1 MLDAQFIQIPVSSI
15 QYPVSAVMIDRSKE
29 IFLKAQDV
37 IPGGVN
43 SPVRAG
49 RAVGVDPIF
58 IQRAEGCYL
67 WDMEGKRYIDYV
79 CSWGPMILG
88 HRPPEVVQAISD
100 ALENG
105 TSYGAPTELE
115 LNLAKM
121 IVETVPSIEMVR
133 MVNSGTEATMS
144 AIRLARGFTGRDI
157 IIKFDGCYHG
167 HSDSCLVAAGSGLA
181 TFGIPGS
188 PGVPADLARLTISLP
203 FNNLEAVKVTVEKFG
218 DQIAAIIIEPIAGN
232 MGVVLPQEGFLE
244 GLRNITRENDTLLI
258 FDEVITGFRVSP
270 GGAQEL
276 YNVIPDLTCLGKII
290 GGGLPVGAYG
300 GRRDIMKRIAPDGN
314 IYQAG
319 TLSGN
324 PLAMAA
330 GMATLM
336 ILKNKEIYAKLE
348 EKSRLLFSGL
358 IEAANKTGVD
368 IVINRIG
375 SMGSIFFTKNPVVD
389 FSSVKET
396 ETSKY
401 ASFYR
406 EMLAQRIYLAPSPF
420 ESMFISS
427 AHNEKI
433 INKTIDSAFNSFKKL

>member
-1 MLDAQFIQIPVSSI
+1 MNG
-15 QYPVSAVMIDRSKE
+15 RSKE
-29 IFLKAQDV
+29 LFLKAKDL

-49 RAVGVDPIF
+49 RTVGVDPLF
-58 IQRAEGCYL
+58 IQRADGCYL
-67 WDMEGKRYIDYV
+67 WDADGKRYIDYV
-79 CSWGPMILG
+79 GSWGPMILG
-88 HRPPEVVQAISD
+88 HRPPEVIQAISD

-105 TSYGAPTELE
+105 TSYGAPTEME
-115 LNLAKM
+115 VNLAKM
-121 IVETVPSIEMVR
+121 IVETVSSIEIVR

-144 AIRLARGFTGRDI
+144 AIRLARGFTGRDM

-167 HSDSCLVAAGSGLA
+167 HSDSCLVSAGSGLA

-188 PGVPADLARLTISLP
+188 PGVPAELARLTVSLP
-203 FNNLEAVKVTVEKFG
+203 FNDLEAVEAAVKRFG
-218 DQIAAIIIEPIAGN
+218 DQIAAIIVEPIAGN
-232 MGVVLPQEGFLE
+232 MGVVLPAEGFLE
-244 GLRNITRENDTLLI
+244 GLRRVTRENDILLI

-276 YNVIPDLTCLGKII
+276 YNIMPDLTCLGKII

-300 GRRDIMKRIAPDGN
+300 GRRDIMSRVAPDGN

-336 ILKNKEIYAKLE
+336 ILKNKEIYTKLE
-348 EKSRLLFSGL
+348 QRSRFLFSGL
-358 IEAANKTGVD
+358 IDVAKKAGVD
-368 IVINRIG
+368 IVINRAG
-375 SMGSIFFTKNPVVD
+375 SMGSIFFGKGPVVD
-389 FSSVKET
+389 FDSVKGT

-401 ASFYR
+401 TSFYR
-406 EMLAQRIYLAPSPF
+406 DMLAQKVYLAPSPF
-420 ESMFISS
+420 EALFFSL
-427 AHNEKI
+427 AHNNEILK
-433 INKTIDSAFNSFKKL
+433 KTIDSAFNSFKRL

>member
-1 MLDAQFIQIPVSSI
+1 MEN
-15 QYPVSAVMIDRSKE
+15 RSGE
-29 IFLKAQDV
+29 LFLKAQKV

-49 RAVGVDPIF
+49 RAVGIDPPF
-58 IQRAEGCYL
+58 IQRADGCYL
-67 WDMEGKRYIDYV
+67 WDADGKRYIDYV

-88 HRPPEVVQAISD
+88 HRPPEVIQAITD

-115 LNLAKM
+115 LNLATM

-144 AIRLARGFTGRDI
+144 AIRLARGFTGRNM

-167 HSDSCLVAAGSGLA
+167 HTDSCLITAGSGLA

-188 PGVPADLARLTISLP
+188 PGVPEELAKLTISLP
-203 FNNLEAVKVTVEKFG
+203 FNSLEAVEIAVEKFG
-218 DQIAAIIIEPIAGN
+218 DQIAAIIIEPVAGN
-232 MGVVLPQEGFLE
+232 MGVVLPEEGFLV
-244 GLRNITRENDTLLI
+244 GLRRITREHGILLM

-276 YNVIPDLTCLGKII
+276 YDIMPDLTCLGKII

-300 GRRDIMKRIAPDGN
+300 GRRDIMSHIAPEGN
-314 IYQAG
+314 VYQAG

-330 GMATLM
+330 GTATLM
-336 ILKNKEIYAKLE
+336 ILKNKEVYEKLE
-348 EKSRLLFSGL
+348 EKSRFLFSGL
-358 IEAANKTGVD
+358 RDAAKKAGVD
-368 IVINRIG
+368 IVINRVG
-375 SMGSIFFTKNPVVD
+375 SMGALFFTKHPVVD

-401 ASFYR
+401 TPFYK

-420 ESMFISS
+420 EALFVSL
-427 AHNEKI
+427 AHNEEI
-433 INKTIDSAFNSFKKL
+433 MNKTIDSAFNSFKRL

>member
-1 MLDAQFIQIPVSSI
+1 MEN
-15 QYPVSAVMIDRSKE
+15 RSGE
-29 IFLKAQDV
+29 LFLKAQKV

-49 RAVGVDPIF
+49 RAVGIDPPF
-58 IQRAEGCYL
+58 IQRADGCYL
-67 WDMEGKRYIDYV
+67 WDADGKRYIDYV

-88 HRPPEVVQAISD
+88 HRPPEVIQAITD

-115 LNLAKM
+115 LNLATM

-144 AIRLARGFTGRDI
+144 AIRLARGFTGRNM

-167 HSDSCLVAAGSGLA
+167 HTDSCLITAGSGLA

-188 PGVPADLARLTISLP
+188 PGVPEELAKLTISLP
-203 FNNLEAVKVTVEKFG
+203 FNSPEAVEIAVEKFG
-218 DQIAAIIIEPIAGN
+218 DQIAAIIIEPVAGN
-232 MGVVLPQEGFLE
+232 MGVVLPEEGFLE
-244 GLRNITRENDTLLI
+244 GLRRITREHGILLM

-276 YNVIPDLTCLGKII
+276 YDIMPDLTCLGKII

-300 GRRDIMKRIAPDGN
+300 GRRDIMSHIAPEGN
-314 IYQAG
+314 VYQAG

-330 GMATLM
+330 GTATLM
-336 ILKNKEIYAKLE
+336 ILKNKEVYGKLE
-348 EKSRLLFSGL
+348 EKSRFFFSGL
-358 IEAANKTGVD
+358 RDAAKKAGVD
-368 IVINRIG
+368 IVINRVG
-375 SMGSIFFTKNPVVD
+375 SMGSLFFTKHPVVD

-401 ASFYR
+401 TPFYR

-420 ESMFISS
+420 EALFVSL
-427 AHNEKI
+427 AHNEEI
-433 INKTIDSAFNSFKKL
+433 MNKTIDSAFNSFKRL

>member
-1 MLDAQFIQIPVSSI
+1 MN
-15 QYPVSAVMIDRSKE
+15 DRSRE
-29 IFLKAQDV
+29 LFLKSQEV

-49 RAVGVDPIF
+49 RAVGVDPLF
-58 IQRAEGCYL
+58 IQRADGCYL
-67 WDMEGKRYIDYV
+67 WGADGKRYIDYV

-88 HRPPEVVQAISD
+88 HRPPEVIQAVRD

-121 IVETVPSIEMVR
+121 IVEAVPSIEMVR

-144 AIRLARGFTGRDI
+144 AIRLARGFTGRNM

-167 HSDSCLVAAGSGLA
+167 HSDSCLVSAGSGLA

-188 PGVPADLARLTISLP
+188 PGVPEDLARLTISLP
-203 FNNLEAVKVTVEKFG
+203 FNDLEAVEVTVRRFG
-218 DQIAAIIIEPIAGN
+218 ERIAAIIIEPIAGN
-232 MGVVLPQEGFLE
+232 MGVVLPERGFLE
-244 GLRNITRENDTLLI
+244 GLREITRENGILLI

-276 YNVIPDLTCLGKII
+276 YNIMPDLTCLGKII
-290 GGGLPVGAYG
+290 GGGFPVGAYG
-300 GRRDIMKRIAPDGN
+300 GRRDVMSRVAPIGDV
-314 IYQAG
+314 YQAG

-330 GMATLM
+330 GVATLT
-336 ILKNKEIYAKLE
+336 ILKNREIYARLE
-348 EKSRLLFSGL
+348 EKSRFLFSGL
-358 IEAANKTGVD
+358 VDAAKTAGVD
-368 IVINRIG
+368 ITTNRVG
-375 SMGSIFFTKNPVVD
+375 SMGAVFFGKNPIVD
-389 FSSVKET
+389 FDSVKQT

-401 ASFYR
+401 TSFYK

-420 ESMFISS
+420 EALFVSL
-427 AHNEKI
+427 AHTEEIMK
-433 INKTIDSAFNSFKKL
+433 KTIDSALNSFKRL

>member
-1 MLDAQFIQIPVSSI
+1 MN
-15 QYPVSAVMIDRSKE
+15 DRSRE
-29 IFLKAQDV
+29 LFLKSQEV

-49 RAVGVDPIF
+49 RAVGVDPLF
-58 IQRAEGCYL
+58 IQRADGCYL
-67 WDMEGKRYIDYV
+67 WGADGKRYIDYV

-88 HRPPEVVQAISD
+88 HRPPEVIQAVRD

-121 IVETVPSIEMVR
+121 IVEAVPSIEMVR

-144 AIRLARGFTGRDI
+144 AIRLARGFTGRNM

-167 HSDSCLVAAGSGLA
+167 HSDSCLVSAGSGLA

-188 PGVPADLARLTISLP
+188 PGVPEDLARLTISLP
-203 FNNLEAVKVTVEKFG
+203 FNDLEAVEVTVRRFG
-218 DQIAAIIIEPIAGN
+218 DRIAAIIIEPIAGN
-232 MGVVLPQEGFLE
+232 MGVVLPERGFLE
-244 GLRNITRENDTLLI
+244 GLREITRENGILLI

-276 YNVIPDLTCLGKII
+276 YNIMPDLTCLGKII
-290 GGGLPVGAYG
+290 GGGFPVGAYG
-300 GRRDIMKRIAPDGN
+300 GRRDVMSRVAPIGDV
-314 IYQAG
+314 YQAG

-330 GMATLM
+330 GVATLT
-336 ILKNKEIYAKLE
+336 ILKNREIYARLE
-348 EKSRLLFSGL
+348 EKSRFLFSGL
-358 IEAANKTGVD
+358 VDAAKTAGVD
-368 IVINRIG
+368 ITTNRVG
-375 SMGSIFFTKNPVVD
+375 SMGAVFFGKNPIVD
-389 FSSVKET
+389 FDSVKQT

-401 ASFYR
+401 TSFYK

-420 ESMFISS
+420 EALFVSL
-427 AHNEKI
+427 AHTEETMK
-433 INKTIDSAFNSFKKL
+433 KTIDSALNSFKRL

>member
-1 MLDAQFIQIPVSSI
+1 MEN
-15 QYPVSAVMIDRSKE
+15 RSGE
-29 IFLKAQDV
+29 LFLKAQKV

-49 RAVGVDPIF
+49 RAVGVDPPF
-58 IQRAEGCYL
+58 IQRADGCYL
-67 WDMEGKRYIDYV
+67 WDADGKRYIDYV

-88 HRPPEVVQAISD
+88 HRPPEVIQAITD

-115 LNLAKM
+115 LNLASM

-144 AIRLARGFTGRDI
+144 AIRLARGFTGRNM

-167 HSDSCLVAAGSGLA
+167 HTDSCLITAGSGLA

-188 PGVPADLARLTISLP
+188 PGVPEELAKLTISLP
-203 FNNLEAVKVTVEKFG
+203 FNSLEAVEIAVEKFG
-218 DQIAAIIIEPIAGN
+218 DQIAAIIIEPVAGN
-232 MGVVLPQEGFLE
+232 MGVVLPEEGFLE
-244 GLRNITRENDTLLI
+244 GLRRITTEHGILLM

-276 YNVIPDLTCLGKII
+276 YDIMPDLTCLGKII

-300 GRRDIMKRIAPDGN
+300 GRRDIMSHIAPEGN
-314 IYQAG
+314 VYQAG

-330 GMATLM
+330 GTATLM
-336 ILKNKEIYAKLE
+336 ILKNKEVYGKLE
-348 EKSRLLFSGL
+348 EKSRFFFSGL
-358 IEAANKTGVD
+358 RDAAKKAGVD
-368 IVINRIG
+368 IVINRVG
-375 SMGSIFFTKNPVVD
+375 SMGSLFFTKHPVVD

-401 ASFYR
+401 TPFYR

-420 ESMFISS
+420 EALFVSL
-427 AHNEKI
+427 AHNEEI
-433 INKTIDSAFNSFKKL
+433 MNKTIDSAFNSFKRL